1 MHTLPIHTIKRGSG
15 KGPNHGAAAFRMW
28 SNSLKLLEQPI
39 EDFGAILQ
47 TLRNTHWTAAALR
60 TLEQF
65 FTLLEKTIE
74 LQHWGVESNSSR
86 GRQAGWKQ
94 QGGHSRDLTMTV
106 VGFTVVHYLCT
117 FLPPQNPYAHVL
129 HLLLLLLLLPA
140 CFACL
145 LGFALLHDQ
154 VFMLLSSLLATRVFF
169 WGFFSCPL
177 DGFFFSF
184 DILAIFSN
192 CSRDSPL
199 YLLWWKNKGR
209 SQSTC
214 FFQTLVDALSLM
226 RHKYSILFSGTVY
239 TVHHHQL
246 GEREREAVS
255 LLLSEEERIAA
266 EHFKACFLCIFLP
279 FFCCC
284 RGFGFFVR
292 EEGVCI
298 IIIIVKENRRNWGVF
313 RMFFSLLSLQTTTT
327 TTTRACGKSQLLPEL
342 FFFSLFTVVSSFL
355 VVIAAGANGGQAA
368 APVCLPPPLLEEI
381 LPAGA
386 TTKESC
392 LCPAAIYHHEEALA
406 SDAPILLPRV
416 AEVKIVSQIAPAAL
430 LHLVFCSR
438 SSLSQDWILP

>member
-1 MHTLPIHTIKRGSG
+1 
-15 KGPNHGAAAFRMW
+15 
-28 SNSLKLLEQPI
+28 
-39 EDFGAILQ
+39 
-47 TLRNTHWTAAALR
+47 
-60 TLEQF
+60 
-65 FTLLEKTIE
+65 
-74 LQHWGVESNSSR
+74 
-86 GRQAGWKQ
+86 
-94 QGGHSRDLTMTV
+94 
-106 VGFTVVHYLCT
+106 
-117 FLPPQNPYAHVL
+117 
-129 HLLLLLLLLPA
+129 
-140 CFACL
+140 
-145 LGFALLHDQ
+145 
-154 VFMLLSSLLATRVFF
+154 
-169 WGFFSCPL
+169 
-177 DGFFFSF
+177 
-184 DILAIFSN
+184 
-192 CSRDSPL
+192 
-199 YLLWWKNKGR
+199 
-209 SQSTC
+209 
-214 FFQTLVDALSLM
+214 M

-416 AEVKIVSQIAPAAL
+416 AELNETSLEKALDLVHSSNGTYIAVLYYATWCPFSRELRPIYNVLSSLFPSIHHVAVEESSVRPSVLSQYGVHSFPIIFVHNRTSRVRYHGSRTLEDFIYFYQNYTGLKSVSGGQSVKRPDCGFAKLVFNVSKSAKEVCPYPWAISPQKWLQDDTYLTLAL
-430 LHLVFCSR
+430 LFLLIRVLCF
-438 SSLSQDWILP
+438 LLPIVASAWKQR